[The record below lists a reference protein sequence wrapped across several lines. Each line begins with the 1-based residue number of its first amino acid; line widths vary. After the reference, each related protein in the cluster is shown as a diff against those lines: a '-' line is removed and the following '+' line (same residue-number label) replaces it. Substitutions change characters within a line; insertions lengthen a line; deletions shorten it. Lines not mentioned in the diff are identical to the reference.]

1 MAREPQPGVVPL
13 RPLGLGELLDGAV
26 SVIRRYPRPSLGL
39 SAVLAIV
46 ATVLNVVL
54 AVTAFRP
61 LLNLDTTT
69 FENGTAST
77 DQLDGVLGGAAVGG
91 LGSGLVSALATLVL
105 TGIMTAIAGRAV
117 LGRAMDLPE
126 AWAEVRPALWRL
138 LGIALL
144 TGLIV
149 YGGMSVAVGLGIG
162 VIALAGAPGAILGVP
177 LIVGG
182 VVFAVYAYVRLSLA
196 PAAALLEKARVVQS
210 LKRSGV
216 LVRRSWWR
224 VFGVLLLT
232 MLIASFVSQVVQVP
246 FLVFGAGPS
255 GLTSSFTHTT
265 TRMLVLTYIGSGIA
279 QALVAPFTA
288 AVRALLYIDRRMR
301 AEGLD
306 VALTAA
312 AARPV

>member
-1 MAREPQPGVVPL
+1 
-13 RPLGLGELLDGAV
+13 
-26 SVIRRYPRPSLGL
+26 
-39 SAVLAIV
+39 VLAII

-61 LLNLDTTT
+61 LLNFDSSTLG
-69 FENGTAST
+69 NGTTST

-105 TGIMTAIAGRAV
+105 TGVMTAIAGRAV
-117 LGRAMDLPE
+117 LGRPMDLAA
-126 AWAEVRPALWRL
+126 AWGEVRPALWRL

-149 YGGMSVAVGLGIG
+149 YGATGLALGLGIG
-162 VIALAGAPGAILGVP
+162 AIALAGAPGAIVGVP

-182 VVFAVYAYVRLSLA
+182 IAFAVYAYVRLSLA
-196 PAAALLEKARVVQS
+196 PAAALLEKAPVVRS
-210 LKRSGV
+210 LKRSWL

-255 GLTSSFTHTT
+255 GFTSSFTHTT

-279 QALVAPFTA
+279 QAIVAPFTA

-312 AARPV
+312 AERA